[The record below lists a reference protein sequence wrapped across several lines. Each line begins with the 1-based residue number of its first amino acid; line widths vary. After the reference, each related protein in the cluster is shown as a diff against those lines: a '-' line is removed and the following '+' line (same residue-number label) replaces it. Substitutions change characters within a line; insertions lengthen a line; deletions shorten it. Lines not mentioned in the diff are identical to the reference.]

1 MEKGFV
7 KIVECFN
14 ITGIGLL
21 TELQH
26 NENGIPPDT
35 EIVDLKTETKWTIAK
50 RVLSDTLLIA
60 DSEIIF
66 DCETKHEHI
75 RHSFK
80 TQKDREIAVEKELER
95 RKNGIYWYL
104 IKRTDKK
111 QNLKPE
117 IGIKLKIKT
126 TPQQSTVVK
135 NK

>member
-7 KIVECFN
+7 KIIECFN

-60 DSEIIF
+60 DSEIMF
-66 DCETKHEHI
+66 DCETKYENI
-75 RHSFK
+75 SHSFK
-80 TQKDREIAVEKELER
+80 TQEDREIAVEKELER

-117 IGIKLKIKT
+117 IGTELKIKT
-126 TPQQSTVVK
+126 TPQHRV
-135 NK
+135 